1 VEPGPRRS
9 VDAELAAL
17 APLAE
22 PLRRRL
28 YLYIAA
34 SPDAVG
40 RDQAASALG
49 IARPLAAFHLDR
61 LVRDGLLRA
70 EFMRRSGRTGPGA
83 GRPAKLYRRGTEG
96 HAVSLPAR
104 NYELAAQLFA
114 DALTAPKGGG
124 GKKRLRDEA
133 RVCGRSTGERM
144 AAEADPHGKR
154 REPEE
159 AASDS
164 ELVAALAQE
173 GYEPRLDG
181 DVIRLGNC
189 PFHALVA
196 AHRDLTCGMN
206 LELMTG
212 LLEGLGAGDWRA
224 SLDPRP
230 GLCCVS
236 FEPISSHATRE
247 HSAGTAG

>member
-1 VEPGPRRS
+1 VEPGERRS
-9 VDAELAAL
+9 VDAELTAL

-28 YLYIAA
+28 YLYVAA
-34 SPDAVG
+34 SPEAVG

-61 LVRDGLLRA
+61 LVRDGLLQA

-83 GRPAKLYRRGTEG
+83 GRPAKLYRRSAEG

-114 DALTAPKGGG
+114 GALAPRKGAGT
-124 GKKRLRDEA
+124 KRLRDEA
-133 RVCGRSTGERM
+133 RAYGRSTGQQV
-144 AAEADPHGKR
+144 AGAEQVATPDVETGV
-154 REPEE
+154 
-159 AASDS
+159 S
-164 ELVAALAQE
+164 EVALAAALARE
-173 GYEPRLDG
+173 GYEPRVDG
-181 DVIRLGNC
+181 GVIRLGNC

-206 LELMTG
+206 LALMTG
-212 LLEGLGAGDWRA
+212 LLEGLGAMDWRA

-230 GLCCVS
+230 GLCCVA
-236 FEPISSHATRE
+236 FEPVSSPATRE
-247 HSAGTAG
+247 HSAGAAG